1 MTIYVER
8 YRVCK
13 RCDERSPVKY
23 SIENRLSMSYHGM
36 VGVDGG
42 GGCKSAPIY
51 HRACD
56 VHLCKTCSEEF
67 IQWMKGGSV

>member
-13 RCDERSPVKY
+13 RCDERSTVKS

-36 VGVDGG
+36 IGAHGNE
-42 GGCKSAPIY
+42 PTY
-51 HRACD
+51 HRDCD
-56 VHLCKTCSEEF
+56 VHLCEMCSEEF
-67 IQWMKGGSV
+67 IQWMKGGK

>member
-1 MTIYVER
+1 MIHIER
-8 YRVCK
+8 YRICN
-13 RCDERSPVKY
+13 RCSERTPVQY
-23 SIENRLSMSYHGM
+23 SIDNRLSMSYHGM

-42 GGCKSAPIY
+42 EPIY

>member
-13 RCDERSPVKY
+13 RCDERSPVKS

-36 VGVDGG
+36 IGG
-42 GGCKSAPIY
+42 IY
-51 HRACD
+51 HRDYD
-56 VHLCKTCSEEF
+56 VHLCESCSEEF
-67 IQWMKGGSV
+67 IQWIGGSK

>member
-13 RCDERSPVKY
+13 RCDGRSPVKS

-42 GGCKSAPIY
+42 EPIY
-51 HRACD
+51 HRDYD
-56 VHLCKTCSEEF
+56 VHLCEMCSEEF
-67 IQWMKGGSV
+67 IQWMKGGSA

>member
-13 RCDERSPVKY
+13 RCDKRSPVKS
-23 SIENRLSMSYHGM
+23 SIENRISMSYHGM
-36 VGVDGG
+36 I
-42 GGCKSAPIY
+42 GGCESASY

-56 VHLCKTCSEEF
+56 VHLCEVCSEEF
-67 IQWMKGGSV
+67 IQWMKGVGE

>member
-13 RCDERSPVKY
+13 RCDERTPVKS

-36 VGVDGG
+36 I
-42 GGCKSAPIY
+42 GGCTSAPIY

-56 VHLCKTCSEEF
+56 VHLCDECSEEF
-67 IQWMKGGSV
+67 IQWMKGVGE